1 MSIFHWIIAALW
13 LLFIVYWAI
22 AAIRAKRTIKTKSWW
37 MQVVLRGAIIV
48 PVLIA
53 FRMPAVR
60 NAAVIA
66 QPPMT
71 SGIVW
76 GIAGTVLVGLG
87 IGLAILARA
96 YLGRNWGTPMSRKEN
111 PELITGGPYAFIR
124 HPIYSGIILAMF
136 GSAIATSLLWLAP
149 VLLLVAYFIY
159 SARREEALMSEQFP
173 QQYRA
178 YMTRTKMLVPFLL

>member
-60 NAAVIA
+60 NAFGTPLAH
-66 QPPMT
+66 M
-71 SGIVW
+71 SGGIVRS
-76 GIAGTVLVGLG
+76 IAGTVLVGLG
-87 IGLAILARA
+87 IGLAIVARA

-136 GSAIATSLLWLAP
+136 GSTIATSLVWLAP
-149 VLLLVAYFIY
+149 VLLLGAYFIY
-159 SARREEALMSEQFP
+159 SARREEALMSVQFP
-173 QQYRA
+173 QQYPA
-178 YMTRTKMLVPFLL
+178 YMTRTKMLVPYLL